1 MTSDSGEA
9 DESGSVES
17 GSTQGVGSRTL
28 AGRLAWL
35 VLLEFALA
43 AVVVPVAYFMGLDLR
58 HVLIA
63 WLVCFVGTIA
73 AHVASEFPKGVEFVL
88 LRMAS
93 GMACRMIFPMG
104 FAIWGKKF
112 SDPPVESPVILVL
125 ALFFLAGLVA
135 DSYLGL
141 ERLKQAGSQ

>member
-1 MTSDSGEA
+1 MTSDSGET

-35 VLLEFALA
+35 VLVEVAL
-43 AVVVPVAYFMGLDLR
+43 AVVVVPIAYFVELNLQ
-58 HVLIA
+58 HVLLA
-63 WLVCFVGTIA
+63 WLVCFVGTIL
-73 AHVASEFPKGVEFVL
+73 AHVASEYPKGVEFVL

-93 GMACRMIFPMG
+93 GMACRMALPMG

-125 ALFFLAGLVA
+125 ALFFLAEL
-135 DSYLGL
+135 YFFL
-141 ERLKQAGSQ
+141 